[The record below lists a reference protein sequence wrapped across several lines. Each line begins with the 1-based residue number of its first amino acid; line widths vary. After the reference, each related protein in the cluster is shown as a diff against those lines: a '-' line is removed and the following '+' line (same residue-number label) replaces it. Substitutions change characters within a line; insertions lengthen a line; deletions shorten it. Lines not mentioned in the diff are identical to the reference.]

1 MLKTAEQ
8 ISANKL
14 LDVGG
19 KPADCN
25 EQEKV
30 VLEYLLDN
38 ISVKSSQVEKL
49 LNIKGSRAR
58 ELLKQMMGKGFIE
71 RKGQGRSTHYTLPDR
86 PN

>member
-1 MLKTAEQ
+1 MPKTTEQ
-8 ISANKL
+8 ISANKP
-14 LDVGG
+14 LDVGR

-49 LNIKGSRAR
+49 LNIKDSRSR
-58 ELLKQMMGKGFIE
+58 ELLK
-71 RKGQGRSTHYTLPDR
+71 
-86 PN
+86 